1 MLPPPPS
8 VVVETS
14 STSPSVSLPS
24 RRPSSDVRTPNSKKS
39 TLSALGAPGREIV
52 SKSID

>member
-1 MLPPPPS
+1 MLPPPLS

-14 STSPSVSLPS
+14 STFPSVSLPS
-24 RRPSSDVRTPNSKKS
+24 RRPSSTPSSKKS